1 MGNVLELYRTQIDV
15 LWNWSGG
22 RVALVKRLLITLV
35 VATIA
40 FSATAW
46 LLRSVTVDSVA
57 AAFAAVVLMALFNAV
72 VRVAVLVLI
81 APFSPVVTGILVL
94 VFQVLAFLLA
104 SSVVPGVHLSGVLS
118 ALIASL
124 VYAAINTVLTAILGI
139 DQSDSYYGRLMQ
151 AMLVRTSAP
160 KTDKPGLVVPPDR
173 WPGTPDHGGPD
184 ARRIREHHGRLGAR
198 REPQALEVGGD
209 PALDDLGQPGG
220 HPPRHE

>member
-1 MGNVLELYRTQIDV
+1 MGKILDLYRTQIDV

-40 FSATAW
+40 FAATAA

-72 VRVAVLVLI
+72 IRVGGAG
-81 APFSPVVTGILVL
+81 PHRP
-94 VFQVLAFLLA
+94 VLAGRDRDPRA
-104 SSVVPGVHLSGVLS
+104 RVPGARVPARASVVPGVHLSGVLS
-118 ALIASL
+118 ALVASL

-160 KTDKPGLVVPPDR
+160 EDGPAGPRHHPDRRPRPPD
-173 WPGTPDHGGPD
+173 P
-184 ARRIREHHGRLGAR
+184 RRADPRRLGQHDGRLGAR
-198 REPQALEVGGD
+198 QAATSSRAG
-209 PALDDLGQPGG
+209 
-220 HPPRHE
+220 RRSCRR